1 MLAISPT
8 AASATGCPSDLT
20 DPSTFPLLQGLTV
33 LQVTPA
39 LDTGGVEQTTLD
51 LVRAIR
57 EAGGRALVASAGG
70 GMEPELSARGG
81 ELIRL
86 PVDTKNPLTMLANGQ
101 ALKALMERETVSLVH
116 IRSRAPAFA
125 ALWAARATKTPVV
138 TTYHGVYGGRT
149 AIKRWYNGVMTR
161 GDHTIANSDFTRD
174 HVLATHPVTPSDVT
188 SIPRGVDL
196 ARFAAEA
203 VTPER
208 IAAQRAAFGLAEGDT
223 RPSFLLAGR
232 LTRWKGQ
239 GLIVEA
245 LAAMDRAGAPPVVVV
260 FAGSDQGRT
269 AYSAELAEAAKA
281 AGLAERVRMVGHCT
295 DMPAAYLA
303 CDFALA
309 PSLEP
314 EAFGRTAVEPQAM
327 GRPVLAALH
336 GAATETVV
344 DGVSG
349 WLVAPGSTDA
359 WAEAMTTAALT
370 TPDQRTAMGQ
380 AGRERVRRL
389 YSLETMC
396 ARTLEVYRRVLKGG
410 GGA

>member
-1 MLAISPT
+1 M
-8 AASATGCPSDLT
+8 
-20 DPSTFPLLQGLTV
+20 
-33 LQVTPA
+33 
-39 LDTGGVEQTTLD
+39 
-51 LVRAIR
+51 
-57 EAGGRALVASAGG
+57 
-70 GMEPELSARGG
+70 
-81 ELIRL
+81 
-86 PVDTKNPLTMLANGQ
+86 
-101 ALKALMERETVSLVH
+101 
-116 IRSRAPAFA
+116 
-125 ALWAARATKTPVV
+125 

-196 ARFAAEA
+196 ARFSADL
-203 VTPER
+203 VSPER
-208 IAAQRAAFGLAEGDT
+208 VAAQRAAFGLAEGDM

-269 AYSAELAEAAKA
+269 AYSAELTEAAKA

>member
-1 MLAISPT
+1 LTAQSSTSP
-8 AASATGCPSDLT
+8 S
-20 DPSTFPLLQGLTV
+20 LQGVTV

-51 LVRAIR
+51 LARAIR

-70 GMEPELSARGG
+70 GMERELIARGG
-81 ELIRL
+81 ELVRL
-86 PVDTKNPLTMLANGQ
+86 PVDTKNPLTMLSNAM
-101 ALKALMERETVSLVH
+101 ALKALIQREQVSLVH

-125 ALWAARATKTPVV
+125 ALWAARAANVPVV

-149 AIKRWYNGVMTR
+149 APKRWYNGVMTR
-161 GDHTIANSDFTRD
+161 GDHTIANSDYTRD
-174 HVLATHPVTPSDVT
+174 HVLATHPVTAGQVT

-196 ARFAAEA
+196 ARFSADK
-203 VTPER
+203 VSPER
-208 IAAQRAAFGLAEGDT
+208 IAAQRAAFGLSDGET
-223 RPSFLLAGR
+223 RASFLLAGR

-239 GLIVEA
+239 GLIIEA
-245 LAAMDRAGAPPVVVV
+245 LAAMDKAGAPQGVAV

-269 AYSAELAEAAKA
+269 AYSAELIEAAKA
-281 AGLAERVRMVGHCT
+281 LGVAERVRLVGHVS

-309 PSLEP
+309 PSLAP

-349 WLVAPGSTDA
+349 WLVAPGSVDA
-359 WAEAMTTAALT
+359 WAGAMTTAALT
-370 TPDQRTAMGQ
+370 SPAQRAAMGQ
-380 AGRERVRRL
+380 EGRERVRRL

-396 ARTLEVYRRVLKGG
+396 ARTLKVYHRVLTGG
-410 GGA
+410 DGA